1 MDKSGT
7 LYGIGVGPGDPEL
20 VTVKG
25 ARLLGRIKH
34 VFAPKARIKAESVA
48 LRIIG
53 RYVGKDS
60 QVTELVFP
68 MTADQ
73 AELERRWD
81 ESAAAIARPLQ
92 AGEDACFITLGD
104 PLLYSTY
111 IYLVRA
117 LRKIM
122 PGAPVATVPGI
133 MAINSVAA
141 LANFPLGE
149 GKEPVTIIPTADD
162 LAQARRAI
170 ETGGTVA
177 LMKIGKRL
185 PAVIALLEEMGVME
199 DAVFVSNA
207 GMEDQRMETDLR
219 KLKGEAEQTGYLSTI
234 LLHCDGRRG

>member
-1 MDKSGT
+1 MSQGI

-25 ARLLGRIKH
+25 ARLLGQARH

-48 LRIIG
+48 LKIIE
-53 RYVGKDS
+53 RYVGKDTK
-60 QVTELVFP
+60 VTELVFP

-73 AELERRWD
+73 EELENKWD
-81 ESAAAIARPLQ
+81 QSAATIAQCL
-92 AGEDACFITLGD
+92 AGGEDACFITLGD

-122 PGAPVATVPGI
+122 PQVAVVTVPGI

-149 GKEPVTIIPTADD
+149 GRERVTIVPAADD
-162 LAQARRAI
+162 LAEVRSAV
-170 ETGGTVA
+170 ESGGTVA

-185 PAVIALLEEMGVME
+185 GPVLELLEELGALDE
-199 DAVFVSNA
+199 AVFVSNS
-207 GMEDQRMETDLR
+207 GMESQRVELDLR
-219 KLKGEAEQTGYLSTI
+219 KLKGETEQAGYLSTI
-234 LLHCDGRRG
+234 LLHCNGRRG

>member
-1 MDKSGT
+1 M
-7 LYGIGVGPGDPEL
+7 YGVGVGPGDPEL

-25 ARLLGRIKH
+25 ARLLGSARH

-48 LRIIG
+48 LGIID
-53 RYVGKDS
+53 RYVGKETA
-60 QVTELVFP
+60 VTELVFP
-68 MTADQ
+68 MTADA
-73 AELERRWD
+73 AELEKKWD
-81 ESAAAIARPLQ
+81 ESAAAIAVPL
-92 AGEDACFITLGD
+92 ARGEDACFITLGD

-117 LRKIM
+117 LKKIM
-122 PGAPVATVPGI
+122 PDAVVVTVPGI

-141 LANFPLGE
+141 LANFTLGE

-162 LAQARRAI
+162 LTQARRAI

-185 PAVIALLEEMGVME
+185 GAVLALLEEMGAMD

-207 GMEDQRMETDLR
+207 GMEDQRMETDLAR
-219 KLKGEAEQTGYLSTI
+219 LKGEAAEAGYLSTI
-234 LLHCDGRRG
+234 LIHCGGRRK